1 MITGLEHKS
10 IIVTGGG
17 SGIGAAICR
26 AAHDQGATVGLID
39 INQDAAQ
46 MVCQS
51 LGSRAFFA
59 HGDVTDEASMD
70 AAFTSLQRDMP
81 PITSCVTSAGM
92 LPTREPI
99 ADMPVDVFQRVLN
112 NHITGTFITCKIAG
126 NFLHNIGGGAIV
138 TLSSVLAV
146 RPGPVLGYGA
156 GKAAIVNLTQSL
168 AVQWSRKNIRINTI
182 CPGWVDTPF
191 IRAQEAAGRDLSP
204 IINMTP
210 MGRLVRPEEI
220 ANVALFLLSDL
231 ASAVTGAAIVADG
244 GITLAGGYLP
254 YGDLPS

>member
-1 MITGLEHKS
+1 
-10 IIVTGGG
+10 
-17 SGIGAAICR
+17 
-26 AAHDQGATVGLID
+26 
-39 INQDAAQ
+39 
-46 MVCQS
+46 
-51 LGSRAFFA
+51 
-59 HGDVTDEASMD
+59 
-70 AAFTSLQRDMP
+70 
-81 PITSCVTSAGM
+81 
-92 LPTREPI
+92 
-99 ADMPVDVFQRVLN
+99 
-112 NHITGTFITCKIAG
+112 
-126 NFLHNIGGGAIV
+126 
-138 TLSSVLAV
+138 V